1 MGEVMAERQLGRE
14 QILAFRAAAQSL
26 DRRRST
32 TELLD
37 VVGACGVQDTPP
49 GNAEISLAAR
59 LDLDAPAVQEGIR
72 KKKLVV
78 TWSLRGAPHVVP
90 ARDLGV
96 FTLGACPAEG
106 TIEGMWGQPEHAL
119 VEVEKAMVGAI
130 GSKPRPKGEVSQ
142 AVTASLPKELTPW
155 CPGCKV
161 HHPNESVFRAAPL
174 LGRLILAST
183 APVLLAKAKTW
194 LDADAEGDVEALRAE
209 LLRRYLHCYAPT
221 TSGQFAEWAGIAK
234 SDAKSRWTAA
244 ADALVPVHTDRK
256 AFVLEDDLDA
266 LERPVPSCGARLLP
280 AKDAFLQARDRDLL
294 FPEPADRKKVFRTL
308 GGPGVVLHEAIPV
321 GTWRG
326 AAKGKR
332 YEVTVEPFGRLSK
345 AMMAEL
351 EEEAQRIARVRRHQS
366 GCVVQARV

>member
-1 MGEVMAERQLGRE
+1 MAERKLSRE
-14 QILAFRAAAQSL
+14 QVLAFRAAAQSL
-26 DRRRST
+26 DRRRPT

-37 VVGACGVQDTPP
+37 VVAACGVQDTPP
-49 GNAEISLAAR
+49 GNADVSLAAR
-59 LDLDAPAVQEGIR
+59 LDVDARAVQEGMQ
-72 KKKLVV
+72 KKKLVL

-90 ARDLGV
+90 ARDLGI
-96 FTLGACPAEG
+96 FTLGARPADD
-106 TIEGMWGQPEHAL
+106 TIERLWGQPQHAL
-119 VEVEKAMVGAI
+119 VDVERAMVAAI
-130 GSKPRPKGEVSQ
+130 GPKPRPKGEVSE

-174 LGRLILAST
+174 LGRLILTST
-183 APVLLAKAKTW
+183 APVLIAKAKTW
-194 LDADAEGDVEALRAE
+194 LGTDAEGDVEALRAE
-209 LLRRYLHCYAPT
+209 LLLRYLHCYAPT

-234 SDAKSRWTAA
+234 SDAKKRWTAV

-256 AFVLEDDLDA
+256 AFVLEDDLEA
-266 LERPVPSCGARLLP
+266 LERPVGSCGVRLLP

-294 FPEPADRKKVFRTL
+294 FPQPANRKKVYRTL
-308 GGPGVVLHEAIPV
+308 GGPGVVLHEANPV

-345 AMMAEL
+345 AVMTAL
-351 EEEAQRIARVRRHQS
+351 EEEARRVARVRHHQN
-366 GCVVQARV
+366 GYVVQARV